1 MASYNGMPAMS
12 SGATPG
18 PDALGQQAQQV
29 LGIDGFDPNSMTFD
43 DALLHN
49 LPFTP
54 TAAYDFDTFS
64 TTFEDPFSYPAR
76 PFGNDSNNTGLIGG
90 LGGLGVDPESCYNGN
105 HGGGEESSSPQELD
119 NKLLG
124 FGAVIPGKAT
134 LIDPLGQTIEP
145 VMSAELYGMFFV
157 AEDVFGADN
166 GGDNRRPMELTCY
179 RRNLWQCSGQ
189 ITLPRQVAHYVMADG
204 QQHIPVAELAASIT
218 ALESIEGK
226 QTEIISIPWKS
237 NNPALGGTTEESAK
251 SAGAPPVTVLDL
263 GSGQEIDGTNR
274 VTVGASWKRLQFKHA
289 TANNGRR
296 KGLQQHYVV
305 QINLLVKG
313 KGGEFVKVA
322 EVQSGPV
329 IVRGRSPRNFDSRKD
344 VPLSGDKRLLE
355 RKSVEGLASGSGSGK
370 LQQQQHG
377 TPQSQHMNQD
387 FGQGFLQRYQGLGSL
402 QSTAD
407 WSTPRPFLS
416 PNPQQEHASK
426 KLALSSPSLNRP
438 PVPPWGPIDPSLGVG
453 ITNNKP
459 PQNNHNILKS
469 TRGLPSG
476 SQSNNLPINLSLSED
491 ERSPPNLNRSNSSGG
506 ESSQSPQQ
514 HFSMSSSSKTGNNGR
529 PGLSHKGQSAQSGG
543 GSGQQINSPPDQTE
557 VDMLYEYFPLSVD
570 DWMPPVDA
578 IYRPHV
584 VHHTIVP
591 PEVKAQQLRSKGKRY
606 FAAD

>member
-12 SGATPG
+12 SGATG
-18 PDALGQQAQQV
+18 PDALGQQAQPS
-29 LGIDGFDPNSMTFD
+29 LGIDGFDPNSMAFD
-43 DALLHN
+43 DPLLHS

-76 PFGNDSNNTGLIGG
+76 PFGNDSNNTALIGN

-105 HGGGEESSSPQELD
+105 HGGAEGSSSPQELD

-124 FGAVIPGKAT
+124 FGTVIPGKAT
-134 LIDPLGQTIEP
+134 LIEPLGHFIEP
-145 VMSAELYGMFFV
+145 IMSAELYGMFFV

-189 ITLPRQVAHYVMADG
+189 ITLPRQVAQFAMTDG
-204 QQHIPVAELAASIT
+204 QQQIPVLELAASIT

-237 NNPALGGTTEESAK
+237 NNPALGGVTEESTK
-251 SAGAPPVTVLDL
+251 SAGAPAVTVLDL

-274 VTVGASWKRLQFKHA
+274 VTVGVSWKRLQFKHA

-313 KGGEFVKVA
+313 KGGEYVKVA

-344 VPLSGDKRLLE
+344 VPLSGDRRLLE
-355 RKSVEGLASGSGSGK
+355 RKSVEGLGSASASLK
-370 LQQQQHG
+370 QQQQQLG
-377 TPQSQHMNQD
+377 TPQSQPLNQD
-387 FGQGFLQRYQGLGSL
+387 FGQSFLQRHQGMGSL
-402 QSTAD
+402 QPTAD

-416 PNPQQEHASK
+416 PNPQQQHASK

-438 PVPPWGPIDPSLGVG
+438 PVPPWDLIDPSLATG

-459 PQNNHNILKS
+459 PQHNNSLRKPI
-469 TRGLPSG
+469 RGLQQG
-476 SQSNNLPINLSLSED
+476 SQPNNLPINLSLSED

-514 HFSMSSSSKTGNNGR
+514 HFSMSSSSKAGSSSR
-529 PGLSHKGQSAQSGG
+529 PGLPHKGQSTQSA
-543 GSGQQINSPPDQTE
+543 GQQLNSPQDQAE

>member
-1 MASYNGMPAMS
+1 MA
-12 SGATPG
+12 
-18 PDALGQQAQQV
+18 
-29 LGIDGFDPNSMTFD
+29 FD
-43 DALLHN
+43 DALLHT

-76 PFGNDSNNTGLIGG
+76 PFGNDGSNASLIGN
-90 LGGLGVDPESCYNGN
+90 LGGLGVDPENCYNGN
-105 HGGGEESSSPQELD
+105 HGGGAEGSSSPQELD

-124 FGAVIPGKAT
+124 FGAVLPGKAT
-134 LIDPLGQTIEP
+134 LIDPLGHFIDP
-145 VMSAELYGMFFV
+145 IMSAELYGMFFV

-189 ITLPRQVAHYVMADG
+189 ITLPRQVAQFAMADG
-204 QQHIPVAELAASIT
+204 QQQMPVMELAASIT

-237 NNPALGGTTEESAK
+237 NNPALGGATEEPAK
-251 SAGAPPVTVLDL
+251 SAGAPVVAVLDL

-274 VTVGASWKRLQFKHA
+274 VTVGVSWKRLQFKHA

-305 QINLLVKG
+305 QINLLVKA
-313 KGGEFVKVA
+313 KGGEYVKVA

-355 RKSVEGLASGSGSGK
+355 RKSVEGLGLASGSMK
-370 LQQQQHG
+370 PQQQQMG
-377 TPQSQHMNQD
+377 TPQGQPLNQD
-387 FGQGFLQRYQGLGSL
+387 FGQGFLQRYQGMGSL
-402 QSTAD
+402 QSATD

-416 PNPQQEHASK
+416 PNPQQQHINK

-438 PVPPWGPIDPSLGVG
+438 PVPPWGAIDPSLSGV
-453 ITNNKP
+453 IPNNKP
-459 PQNNHNILKS
+459 SHNSNSLLKS
-469 TRGLPSG
+469 SRGT
-476 SQSNNLPINLSLSED
+476 QSTNLPIDLSLSEE
-491 ERSPPNLNRSNSSGG
+491 ERSPPNLNRSGSSGA

-514 HFSMSSSSKTGNNGR
+514 HFSVSSSSVSKGGGSR
-529 PGLSHKGQSAQSGG
+529 GGLGQSKSQSGG
-543 GSGQQINSPPDQTE
+543 VQQLNSPPDQNE

-591 PEVKAQQLRSKGKRY
+591 PEVKAQQVRSRGKRY